1 MRAVQIVSLDGPSAV
16 EVVDLPQPEPGSDQ
30 VLIRVRAAGVSFPE
44 LLQTR
49 GLYQLKPPLPFVPG
63 SEVAGEVVSAP
74 AGSGLAPGDRV
85 AAMVLLGGFAEYV
98 ITQADVV
105 FPLPDTLSFEQAAAI
120 PLNYMTAHF
129 GLVVRG
135 RMTAGESVLVHGA
148 AGGVGTASIQVAKA
162 FGAGRVVAVTSTPEK
177 GEVATAAGADEVV
190 LADGFKDAVKATGG
204 VDIVVD
210 PVGGDRFTDSLRC
223 LNDDGR
229 LLVIGFTA
237 GEIPTVQVNRL
248 LLNNVSVVGVGWGA
262 YVLKREG
269 YIRQQWDALLPHLT
283 SGAISPPVG
292 ATFGLDAADDALLT
306 LDERRATGKIVLTPL
321 TVTDGSASPT

>member
-16 EVVDLPQPEPGSDQ
+16 EVVDVPQPEPGSDQ

-44 LLQTR
+44 VLQTR

-74 AGSGLAPGDRV
+74 EGSGLAPGDRV
-85 AAMVLLGGFAEYV
+85 AALVLLGGFAEHAV
-98 ITQADVV
+98 AQADMV
-105 FPLPDTLSFEQAAAI
+105 FTLPDSLSFEQGAAI
-120 PLNYMTAHF
+120 PLNYLTAHF
-129 GLVVRG
+129 ALVFRG
-135 RMTAGESVLVHGA
+135 KIAEGESVLVHGA
-148 AGGVGTASIQVAKA
+148 AGGVGTAAIQVAKA
-162 FGAGRVVAVTSTPEK
+162 FGAGKVIAVTSTPEK
-177 GEVATAAGADEVV
+177 GEVATAAGADAVV
-190 LADGFKDAVKATGG
+190 HADGFKDAVKEAGG

-223 LNDDGR
+223 LNENGR

-262 YVLKREG
+262 YVLKRQGFVREE
-269 YIRQQWDALLPHLT
+269 WDALLPYLT
-283 SGAISPPVG
+283 SGVISPPVG
-292 ATFGLDAADDALLT
+292 ATFDLDGAADALLT
-306 LDERRATGKIVLTPL
+306 LDERRATGKVLLTP
-321 TVTDGSASPT
+321 